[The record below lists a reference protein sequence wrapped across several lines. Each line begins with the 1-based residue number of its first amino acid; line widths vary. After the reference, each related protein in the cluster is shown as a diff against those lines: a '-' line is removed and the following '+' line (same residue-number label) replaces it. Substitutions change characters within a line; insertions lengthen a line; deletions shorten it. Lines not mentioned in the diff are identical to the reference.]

1 MSQANSKSSF
11 VLGTFSVAGCAPFA
25 GLVIDERVLAVEAL
39 RAPLA
44 ARGIILPARASVL
57 DLLEEWELALG
68 ALRTATELVRSG
80 QIQGVQ
86 AVESAML
93 KTNMPVS
100 PRQVFCCGANYRQH
114 VIDIVMDID
123 APEMRGLS
131 REEKRARAEKLMD
144 ERAANGK
151 PYIFSKL
158 PTSLT
163 GPFDAIVL
171 PPNVKQPDW
180 ELELAVIIGKPARH
194 VSRQDAMRY
203 VAGYAV
209 ANDLSSR
216 DLLFRED
223 IKAMGTD
230 WVACKN
236 APSWAPIGPYLV
248 PTEFVSDPHNLQMTL
263 KLNGKVMQDAKTNDM
278 IFDIPRQIEYL
289 SGLVQL
295 LPGDVIC
302 TGSPAGNGSHY
313 NRYLQPGDVVECSI
327 AEIGSLRNVCEAERC
342 VQN

>member
-1 MSQANSKSSF
+1 MSQAISKPSF
-11 VLGTFSVAGCAPFA
+11 ALGTFSVAGCAPFA
-25 GLVIDERVLAVEAL
+25 GLVIDERVIAIEAL

-44 ARGIILPARASVL
+44 VRGINLPARASVL
-57 DLLEEWELALG
+57 DLLEEWPLALR
-68 ALRTATELVRSG
+68 AFNTAAELVRSA
-80 QIQGVQ
+80 QIPGVQ
-86 AVESAML
+86 AVESAAL
-93 KTNMPVS
+93 KTHMPVS
-100 PRQVFCCGANYRQH
+100 PRQIFCSGANYRQH

-123 APEMRGLS
+123 SPDMRGLS

-144 ERAANGK
+144 ERAAHGR

-163 GPFDAIVL
+163 GPYDPIVL

-194 VSRQDAMRY
+194 VSRQEALKY
-203 VAGYAV
+203 VAGYTV

-236 APSWAPIGPYLV
+236 PPSWAPLGPYLV
-248 PTEFVSDPHNLQMTL
+248 PAEFVADPHNLQMTL
-263 KLNGKVMQDAKTNDM
+263 KLNGKVMQDAKSNDM

-327 AEIGSLRNVCEAERC
+327 AEIGAQRNVCEAERLR
-342 VQN
+342 

>member
-1 MSQANSKSSF
+1 MSQASSTAPF
-11 VLGTFSVAGCAPFA
+11 ALGTFSVAGCDPFA
-25 GLVIDERVLAVEAL
+25 GLVLNERVIAIEAL
-39 RAPLA
+39 RSVLASRGLVAP
-44 ARGIILPARASVL
+44 PRASVR
-57 DLLEEWELALG
+57 DLLEDWPLAFRALSEAAELARTG
-68 ALRTATELVRSG
+68 AIA
-80 QIQGVQ
+80 GVQ
-86 AVESAML
+86 SVDQSTL
-93 KTNMPVS
+93 KTHMPVS
-100 PRQVFCCGANYRQH
+100 PRQVFCSGANYRQH

-131 REEKRARAEKLMD
+131 RDEKRARAEKIMD
-144 ERAANGK
+144 ERAAHGR
-151 PYIFSKL
+151 PYIFGKVPS
-158 PTSLT
+158 SLT
-163 GPFDAIVL
+163 GPFDPIIL

-180 ELELAVIIGKPARH
+180 ELELAVIIGKPARR
-194 VSRQDAMRY
+194 VTREQALEY

-236 APSWAPIGPYLV
+236 APSWAPLGPYLV
-248 PTEFVSDPHNLQMTL
+248 PAAFVPNPHDLPMTL
-263 KLNGKVMQDAKTNDM
+263 KLNGKIMQDAKTNDM

-302 TGSPAGNGSHY
+302 TGSPSGNGSHY
-313 NRYLQPGDVVECSI
+313 NRYLQPGDVVECT
-327 AEIGSLRNVCEAERC
+327 IGGLGSQRNVCEAERP
-342 VQN
+342 